1 MSILKDAK
9 VGDKVEDSLGNKGV
23 VYCINQTLGLYNVK
37 FEGGESNS
45 YNAAGYGFNN
55 ELQLIEG
62 HLTSCI
68 PAKEPTVL
76 QTLPVAATKKYAEH
90 SDTDVNGNI
99 QILTPRGWEVCYWA
113 TEYHQEEW
121 AHTPLYVKDPKERLT
136 EHIQCALEGHPL
148 PKPVLKE
155 LLTYLTDSTND

>member
-1 MSILKDAK
+1 MTILKDAK
-9 VGDKVEDSLGNKGV
+9 VEDQIEDSLGNKGV
-23 VYCINQTLGLYNVK
+23 VYYINQTLGLYNVK
-37 FEGGESNS
+37 FEGGGSNS

-76 QTLPVAATKKYAEH
+76 QTLPVVATKKYAKY

-99 QILTPRGWEVCYWA
+99 QILTPRGWDVCHWA
-113 TEYHQEEW
+113 TGYSMAVQLF
-121 AHTPLYVKDPKERLT
+121 AFQVCLNGNA
-136 EHIQCALEGHPL
+136 C
-148 PKPVLKE
+148 
-155 LLTYLTDSTND
+155 LLVSAFAATSTYC